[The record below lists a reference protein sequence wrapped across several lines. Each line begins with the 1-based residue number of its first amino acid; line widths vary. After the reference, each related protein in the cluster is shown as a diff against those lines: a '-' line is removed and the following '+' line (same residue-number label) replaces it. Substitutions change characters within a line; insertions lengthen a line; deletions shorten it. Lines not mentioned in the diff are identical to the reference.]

1 MANPKFRLKD
11 IEVRKLGLIPTAINR
26 FRLNPQQQR
35 QLSKIREGQSDIKR
49 LFFDIE
55 TSPNIGYFWRTGYNL
70 SITPDCIINERKIIC
85 ISYKWETEDKI
96 YSLT

>member
-35 QLSKIREGQSDIKR
+35 QLAKIRESQSDIKR

-55 TSPNIGYFWRTGYNL
+55 TSPNIGYF
-70 SITPDCIINERKIIC
+70 
-85 ISYKWETEDKI
+85 
-96 YSLT
+96 